1 MQAHLF
7 PPSLPTL
14 SRLAPSSDDHQVV
27 SCLLLHLMVLLDDI
41 EPKHCAL
48 ILVIRPLSTL
58 PSRFLLLWLPKN
70 WRAEQAG
77 RCGRGLDD
85 KGADTVRELTTR
97 NTSFAMCHR
106 HSAKTKKHSAKALP
120 SVTLGK
126 QHMASTVPTN
136 VSLLSVFYRALGKY
150 FAES

>member
-14 SRLAPSSDDHQVV
+14 SWLAPLFDDHQAV
-27 SCLLLHLMVLLDDI
+27 SCLLLHLMALLDDI

-85 KGADTVRELTTR
+85 KGANTVREL
-97 NTSFAMCHR
+97 
-106 HSAKTKKHSAKALP
+106 
-120 SVTLGK
+120 
-126 QHMASTVPTN
+126 N
-136 VSLLSVFYRALGKY
+136 VVKECWEVEREMGCRMLLVRRWVNLEMEKSLLNPLN
-150 FAES
+150 